1 MVEVT
6 DIAPNAMTKEE
17 SDQLDHTWR
26 ILIYGNPGVGK
37 THFAMTMPEPVCVLD
52 TEGKAHDLTDKFD
65 KEIVLWQPKNYDELT
80 QALAE
85 ALDLLNA
92 VQDGNVD
99 GFEAGRRGTIVVDSM
114 ALVWDWAQQ
123 KHLEKAYPGKD
134 PGEVNFESALQGGED
149 WQVIKRYHNEEF
161 RERMVDSDFHL
172 CWTATS
178 SEDYGA
184 VLSGEAENPPMKPNG
199 EKNNVYKATE
209 MLHFFE
215 GRDGRPR
222 ANLKKSGLTRL
233 KFGRLLWPTFPKVRD
248 RILSMEEAEK
258 SDEEVSLD
266 NLEEDLEVDIFT
278 GDPDVIYREG
288 GD

>member
-1 MVEVT
+1 MV
-6 DIAPNAMTKEE
+6 DINQVAPNAMSKEE
-17 SDQLDHTWR
+17 TDEMDHVWR
-26 ILIYGNPGVGK
+26 VLVYGNPGVGK
-37 THFAMTMPEPVCVLD
+37 THFSLSMPEPVCFLD
-52 TEGKAHDLTDKFD
+52 TEGKGHDLTDKFD
-65 KEIVLWQPKNYDELT
+65 KEIITWQPENYDELA

-85 ALDLLNA
+85 ALDLLN
-92 VQDGNVD
+92 VYQKEEGQ
-99 GFEAGRRGTIVVDSM
+99 RGTIVVDSM
-114 ALVWDWAQQ
+114 ALVWEWAQQ

-161 RERMVDSDFHL
+161 RERMVNSDFHL

-184 VLSGEAENPPMKPNG
+184 VLSGESENPPRKPNG

-209 MLHFFE
+209 MIHFFE

-233 KFGRLLWPTFPKVRD
+233 KFGRMLWPTFGKVRD
-248 RILSMEEAEK
+248 AILTMEDAEK
-258 SDEEVSLD
+258 ADDEVHLD
-266 NLEEDLEVDIFT
+266 DLEEELEVDIFT